1 MAESAENRIGFED
14 IFKDDIFT
22 PVRQAGE
29 ALAKVLDEIEKR
41 LKELQKQTIVAA
53 RGAEQNA
60 NGMRQVAKAV
70 AEVKANSD
78 ALAKIEQQR
87 IKLEEKLKALE
98 SDVAKEAEKLKF
110 RIRDLTAE
118 YKRLAAAETAEERAK
133 QALKLANKELM
144 GSYADL
150 SNALDDLRERYKDLV
165 VQGKAGEDEAAQLRD
180 AIVKLDRELKEID
193 FSVGQFQR
201 NVGNY
206 TQSFKEALAEFLD
219 KSGEAGKAVLG
230 LGFAAQRAGDA
241 FRAAGG
247 GVKGFV
253 RAIVEGGRALRGIGL
268 LLILEVLA
276 QAINKFTSLKEG
288 VEALEKAEGRLD
300 SLKEEI
306 RLNEQLVAVKLRSE
320 ALDAD
325 TLEALRERRML
336 LEQQAQLELQLIAQE
351 RERVKREKEKIEKEL
366 EDIKNSLLVKL
377 FNALGQALGALLR
390 GIGLV
395 VSAIGE
401 LAGKLNK
408 DLGNQIR
415 VFTQDIRSAA
425 AEVERFFSNIQAD
438 KAAEL
443 TEKLADAENRLS
455 DLRIKEAEVTA
466 RLRKEQEELAKQR
479 EELIQRT
486 LDSLNVEVEA
496 VQTQREA
503 LKREYDKRIS
513 DLEKAYEEAKRVLEG
528 NEAALLE
535 ARQRYLASRQAL
547 EAEFARKEAE
557 ILAEN
562 AQKLAKIRAELQ
574 QDALIREIDAIRER
588 YDALIEEAKRAAA
601 ELQTEETGL
610 IQSLEEA
617 KTRAIIAAQL
627 RAADADIKFREE
639 LAKAKLETERE
650 NFAKEEDFTKY
661 RERRLLE
668 IQIEAARERLKV
680 LQELYRV
687 TGEKQLELEIAQM
700 EALIAQLNAKLKSL
714 SEAGLTQEKE
724 IIKEYLQALDALADA
739 FDSYLKRVEDR
750 ALSGL
755 ERQRGTLQ
763 RRIAVF
769 EGLAKEGALAASESI
784 AALEAQE
791 AQLVQ
796 QQEQLKRRAQRR
808 EFALAAVKTYVQL
821 LERGAPN
828 ALAQTIRDITLLTQ
842 LISKLPT
849 FYQGTEYVREGLRI
863 PNAVRDALIVRVHEG
878 ERIVPAHINRQLR
891 GVKNEDLPK
900 LVSGGEVSFDY
911 DRFLDTLDVVLSK
924 RNSVKRVKRRL

>member
-41 LKELQKQTIVAA
+41 LKELQKQTIAAA

-60 NGMRQVAKAV
+60 NGMRQVAKAIS
-70 AEVKANSD
+70 EVKANSD
-78 ALAKIEQQR
+78 ALAKVEQQR
-87 IKLEEKLKALE
+87 IRLEEKLKALE
-98 SDVAKEAEKLKF
+98 SDVAKEVEKLKF
-110 RIRDLTAE
+110 RIRDVTAE
-118 YKRLAAAETAEERAK
+118 YKRRAAAETAAERAAK
-133 QALKLANKELM
+133 AMELANNRLEA
-144 GSYADL
+144 SYADL
-150 SNALDDLRERYKDLV
+150 SNALNDLRERYKDLV
-165 VQGKAGEDEAAQLRD
+165 VQGKANTEEAAKLRD

-206 TQSFKEALAEFLD
+206 AQSFKEALTDFFR
-219 KSGEAGKAVLG
+219 GAGPAGQAVLG

-253 RAIVEGGRALRGIGL
+253 RAVVEGGRALRGVGL
-268 LLILEVLA
+268 LLILEAISKLA
-276 QAINKFTSLKEG
+276 SLGKG
-288 VEALEKAEGRLD
+288 LDALEKAKEWID
-300 SLKEEI
+300 SLRDEI
-306 RLNEQLVAVKLRSE
+306 RLNEQLAAVKLR
-320 ALDAD
+320 
-325 TLEALRERRML
+325 LEAQEATSLAVLRERERL
-336 LEQQAQLELQLIAQE
+336 LQRQAQLELELIAQE
-351 RERVKREKEKIEKEL
+351 RVRLERETEKIKEEL
-366 EDIKNSLLVKL
+366 KKTEDSFLVKL
-377 FNALGQALGALLR
+377 FSGLGKALGALVR
-390 GIGLV
+390 GIGQV
-395 VSAIGE
+395 VGAIGD
-401 LAGKLNK
+401 LAGVF
-408 DLGNQIR
+408 DAELGRRIR
-415 VFTQDIRSAA
+415 GFAQDIRSAA
-425 AEVERFFSNIQAD
+425 DEVERFFSNIQAD

-443 TEKLADAENRLS
+443 TDKLADAESRLS
-455 DLRIKEAEVTA
+455 ELRIKEAEVTA
-466 RLRKEQEELAKQR
+466 KLRKEQEELAKQR
-479 EELIQRT
+479 EELIQST

-503 LKREYDKRIS
+503 LKREYAKRIS
-513 DLEKAYEEAKRVLEG
+513 DLEDAYEAAKKVLEG
-528 NEAALLE
+528 NDAALLE
-535 ARQRYLASRQAL
+535 AQKRYLASLSAL
-547 EAEFARKEAE
+547 EAEFARKEGE

-562 AQKLAKIRAELQ
+562 AQRLAKIRTELQ
-574 QDALIREIDAIRER
+574 QDTLISEVEAIRER
-588 YDALIEEAKRAAA
+588 YDALIEEVRKRAA
-601 ELQTEETGL
+601 ELESDEVELLQR
-610 IQSLEEA
+610 LEEA

-627 RAADADIKFREE
+627 RAADADIKFRED
-639 LAKAKLETERE
+639 LAKARLETERG
-650 NFAKEEDFTKY
+650 NFATEEAFAKY

-668 IQIEAARERLKV
+668 IQLEAARERLKV
-680 LQELYRV
+680 LGELYRV
-687 TGEKQLELEIAQM
+687 TGEKQLELEIAQT
-700 EALIAQLNAKLKSL
+700 EALISQLNAKLKAL
-714 SEAGLTQEKE
+714 ADAGLDQQKA

-739 FDSYLKRVEDR
+739 FDSYLKRLEDR
-750 ALSGL
+750 AFAGL
-755 ERQRGTLQ
+755 ERQGGTLQ

-791 AQLVQ
+791 AELVQ
-796 QQEQLKRRAQRR
+796 RQEQLKRRAQRR

-849 FYQGTEYVREGLRI
+849 FYEGSEYVRDGMRI

-900 LVSGGEVSFDY
+900 LVASGEVSFDY
-911 DRFLDTLDVVLSK
+911 DRFSETMDVVLRK
-924 RNSVKRVKRRL
+924 NNSVKRVKRRL

>member
-14 IFKDDIFT
+14 IFKDDLFT

-29 ALAKVLDEIEKR
+29 ALAKILDELEKR
-41 LKELQKQTIVAA
+41 LKELQKQIIEAA
-53 RGAEQNA
+53 RAAEQNA
-60 NGMRQVAKAV
+60 NGLREVIKAIQG
-70 AEVKANSD
+70 VKANAD
-78 ALAKIEQQR
+78 ALTRIQQQR
-87 IKLEEKLKALE
+87 VKLEEKLKALQ
-98 SDVAKEAEKLKF
+98 SDVGKETEKLKF
-110 RIRDLTAE
+110 QIRDVTAE
-118 YKRLAAAETAEERAK
+118 YKRRAAAETAAERAAK
-133 QALKLANKELM
+133 AMELANNRVKA
-144 GSYADL
+144 SYADL
-150 SNALDDLRERYKDLV
+150 SNALNDLRERYKDLV
-165 VQGKAGEDEAAQLRD
+165 VQGKATEDEAVKLRD

-219 KSGEAGKAVLG
+219 KSGDAGKAVLG

-253 RAIVEGGRALRGIGL
+253 RAVVEGGRALRGVGL
-268 LLILEVLA
+268 LLILE
-276 QAINKFTSLKEG
+276 AISKIASFGKGL
-288 VEALEKAEGRLD
+288 EALEKAKERID
-300 SLKEEI
+300 SLRDEI
-306 RLNEQLVAVKLRSE
+306 RLNEQLAAIKLR
-320 ALDAD
+320 
-325 TLEALRERRML
+325 LEAQDATSLQVLRERERL
-336 LEQQAQLELQLIAQE
+336 LQRQAQLELELIAQE
-351 RERVKREKEKIEKEL
+351 RARVEREREKIEKEL
-366 EDIKNSLLVKL
+366 KKTEDSFLVKL
-377 FNALGQALGALLR
+377 FRGLGKALGALVR
-390 GIGLV
+390 GIGQV
-395 VSAIGE
+395 VGAIGD
-401 LAGKLNK
+401 LAGVFDAKL
-408 DLGNQIR
+408 GERIR
-415 VFTQDIRSAA
+415 GFAQDIRSAA

-443 TEKLADAENRLS
+443 MEKLADAEGRLS
-455 DLRIKEAEVTA
+455 ELRIKEAEVTA
-466 RLRKEQEELAKQR
+466 KLRKEQEELAKQR

-503 LKREYDKRIS
+503 LKREYAKRIS
-513 DLEKAYEEAKRVLEG
+513 DLEDAYEAAKKVLEG
-528 NEAALLE
+528 NDAALLE
-535 ARQRYLASRQAL
+535 AQKRYLASLSAL
-547 EAEFARKEAE
+547 EAEFARKEGE
-557 ILAEN
+557 ILAES
-562 AQKLAKIRAELQ
+562 AQRLAKIRTELQ
-574 QDALIREIDAIRER
+574 QDALISEGEAIRER
-588 YDALIEEAKRAAA
+588 YDALIEEVRKRAA
-601 ELQTEETGL
+601 ELESDETEL
-610 IQSLEEA
+610 LQRLEEA

-639 LAKAKLETERE
+639 LAKARLETERA
-650 NFAKEEDFTKY
+650 NFATEEDFAKY

-680 LQELYRV
+680 LGELYRV
-687 TGEKQLELEIAQM
+687 TGEKQLELEIAQT
-700 EALIAQLNAKLKSL
+700 EALISQLNAKLKAL
-714 SEAGLTQEKE
+714 ADAALDQQKA

-739 FDSYLKRVEDR
+739 FDSYLKRLEDR
-750 ALSGL
+750 ALTGL
-755 ERQRGTLQ
+755 EQQRGFLQ

-784 AALEAQE
+784 AALEKQE
-791 AQLVQ
+791 AELIQR
-796 QQEQLKRRAQRR
+796 QEALKRRAQRR

-849 FYQGTEYVREGLRI
+849 FYEGTEYVREGVRI

-900 LVSGGEVSFDY
+900 LAAGGEVSFDY
-911 DRFLDTLDVVLSK
+911 NRFSETLGVVLRK
-924 RNSVKRVKRRL
+924 NNSVKRVWRLL

>member
-22 PVRQAGE
+22 PVRQAAE
-29 ALAKVLDEIEKR
+29 ALAKILDEIEKR
-41 LKELQKQTIVAA
+41 LKELQKQIIEAA
-53 RGAEQNA
+53 RAAEQNA
-60 NGMRQVAKAV
+60 NGLREVIKAIQG
-70 AEVKANSD
+70 VKANSD
-78 ALAKIEQQR
+78 ALTKIQQQR
-87 IKLEEKLKALE
+87 VKLEEKLKALQ
-98 SDVAKEAEKLKF
+98 SDVGKETEKLKF
-110 RIRDLTAE
+110 QIRDVTAE
-118 YKRLAAAETAEERAK
+118 YKRRAAAETAAERAAK
-133 QALKLANKELM
+133 AQELANNRLNA
-144 GSYADL
+144 SYADL
-150 SNALDDLRERYKDLV
+150 SNALNDLRERYKDLV
-165 VQGKAGEDEAAQLRD
+165 VQGKANEDEAVKLRD

-253 RAIVEGGRALRGIGL
+253 RAVVEGGRALRGVGL
-268 LLILEVLA
+268 LLILEAISKLA
-276 QAINKFTSLKEG
+276 SLGKG
-288 VEALEKAEGRLD
+288 LEALEKAKERID
-300 SLKEEI
+300 SLRDEI
-306 RLNEQLVAVKLRSE
+306 RLNEQLAALKLRLE
-320 ALDAD
+320 AQEATSLA
-325 TLEALRERRML
+325 ALRERERL
-336 LEQQAQLELQLIAQE
+336 LQRQAQLELELIAQE
-351 RERVKREKEKIEKEL
+351 RARVEREKAKIEEEL
-366 EDIKNSLLVKL
+366 KDVEDSLFVKL
-377 FNALGQALGALLR
+377 FRGLGQALGALVR
-390 GIGLV
+390 GLGQV
-395 VSAIGE
+395 VRAVGE
-401 LAGKLNK
+401 LAGVFDAKLRER
-408 DLGNQIR
+408 IR
-415 VFTQDIRSAA
+415 GFAGTIEAA
-425 AEVERFFSNIQAD
+425 AAGVERFFSNIQAD

-443 TEKLADAENRLS
+443 TEKLADKESRLS

-466 RLRKEQEELAKQR
+466 KLRKEQEQLAKQR

-503 LKREYDKRIS
+503 LKREYAKRIS
-513 DLEKAYEEAKRVLEG
+513 DLENAYEAAKKVLEG
-528 NEAALLE
+528 NDAALLE
-535 ARQRYLASRQAL
+535 AQKRYLASLSAL
-547 EAEFARKEAE
+547 ESEFARKEGE
-557 ILAEN
+557 ILAES
-562 AQKLAKIRAELQ
+562 AQRLAKIRTELQ
-574 QDALIREIDAIRER
+574 QDALISEVEAIRER
-588 YDALIEEAKRAAA
+588 YDALIEEVQRRAA
-601 ELQTEETGL
+601 ELESDETEL
-610 IQSLEEA
+610 IQRLEEA

-627 RAADADIKFREE
+627 KAADADIKFREE
-639 LAKAKLETERE
+639 LAKARLETERA
-650 NFAKEEDFTKY
+650 NFATEEDFAKY

-668 IQIEAARERLKV
+668 IQIEAARERLKM
-680 LQELYRV
+680 LGELYRV
-687 TGEKQLELEIAQM
+687 TGDKQLELEIAQT
-700 EALIAQLNAKLKSL
+700 EALISQLNAKLKAL
-714 SEAGLTQEKE
+714 ADTGLEQQKA

-791 AQLVQ
+791 AELVQ
-796 QQEQLKRRAQRR
+796 RQEQLKRRAQRR

-849 FYQGTEYVREGLRI
+849 FYEGTEYVREGLRV

-900 LVSGGEVSFDY
+900 LVAGGEVSFDY
-911 DRFLDTLDVVLSK
+911 DRFLDTLDVVLRK
-924 RNSVKRVKRRL
+924 QKNVKRAKRRL

>member
-29 ALAKVLDEIEKR
+29 SLAKVLDEIEKR
-41 LKELQKQTIVAA
+41 LKELQKQTIAAA

-60 NGMRQVAKAV
+60 NGMRQVAKAIN
-70 AEVKANSD
+70 EVKANSD

-87 IKLEEKLKALE
+87 AKLQEKLKALE
-98 SDVAKEAEKLKF
+98 SDVAKETEKLRFK
-110 RIRDLTAE
+110 IRDLTAE
-118 YKRLAAAETAEERAK
+118 YKRRAAAETAAERAAAAM
-133 QALKLANKELM
+133 QLANNRLEA
-144 GSYADL
+144 SYADL
-150 SNALDDLRERYKDLV
+150 SNALNDLRERYKDLV
-165 VQGKAGEDEAAQLRD
+165 VQGKANTEEAAKLRD

-206 TQSFKEALAEFLD
+206 AQSFKEALTDFAN
-219 KSGEAGKAVLG
+219 KAGAVGLAVLG
-230 LGFAAQRAGDA
+230 LGFAAKRAGDA

-253 RAIVEGGRALRGIGL
+253 RAVVEGGRALRGVGL
-268 LLILEVLA
+268 LLILEAISKLA
-276 QAINKFTSLKEG
+276 SLGKG
-288 VEALEKAEGRLD
+288 LEALEKAEERLD
-300 SLKEEI
+300 SLKEEV
-306 RLNEQLVAVKLRSE
+306 RLNEQLAAIKLRIE
-320 ALDAD
+320 AQEASSLA
-325 TLEALRERRML
+325 ALRERERL

-351 RERVKREKEKIEKEL
+351 RGRVEREKAKIEEEL
-366 EDIKNSLLVKL
+366 KKIENSFFVKL
-377 FNALGQALGALLR
+377 FSGLGRALGALIR
-390 GIGLV
+390 GIGQV
-395 VSAIGE
+395 VGAIGE
-401 LAGKLNK
+401 LAGVFSE
-408 DLGNQIR
+408 DLRARIR
-415 VFTQDIRSAA
+415 GFSDTIGAA
-425 AEVERFFSNIQAD
+425 AGEVERFFSNIQAD
-438 KAAEL
+438 KSAEL
-443 TEKLADAENRLS
+443 TEKQADAESRLS
-455 DLRIKEAEVTA
+455 ELRIREAEITA
-466 RLRKEQEELAKQR
+466 KLRKEQEELAKQR

-503 LKREYDKRIS
+503 LKREYEKRIS

-528 NEAALLE
+528 SQKELLE
-535 ARQRYLASRQAL
+535 AERRYLASRAAL
-547 EAEFARKEAE
+547 EAEFARKEGE

-574 QDALIREIDAIRER
+574 QDTLLNEINAIRER
-588 YDALIEEAKRAAA
+588 YDALIEEVKRSAA
-601 ELQTEETGL
+601 ELETDEIEL
-610 IQSLEEA
+610 IQRLEEA

-627 RAADADIKFREE
+627 KSADADIKFRED
-639 LAKAKLETERE
+639 LAKARLETERE
-650 NFAKEEDFTKY
+650 NFAKEEDFAKY

-668 IQIEAARERLKV
+668 IQLEAAQERLKV
-680 LQELYRV
+680 LGELYRV
-687 TGEKQLELEIAQM
+687 TGEKQLELEIAQT
-700 EALIAQLNAKLKSL
+700 EALIAQLNAKLKAL
-714 SEAGLTQEKE
+714 ADAGVEQQKQ

-755 ERQRGTLQ
+755 ERQRGVLQ

-769 EGLAKEGALAASESI
+769 EGLAKEGALAATESI

-849 FYQGTEYVREGLRI
+849 FYHGTEYVREGVRI

-900 LVSGGEVSFDY
+900 LATGGEVSFDY

-924 RNSVKRVKRRL
+924 RNSVKRVRRRL

>member
-29 ALAKVLDEIEKR
+29 TLAKILDEIEKR
-41 LKELQKQTIVAA
+41 LKELQKQIIEAA
-53 RGAEQNA
+53 RAAEQNA
-60 NGMRQVAKAV
+60 NGLREVIKAIQG
-70 AEVKANSD
+70 VKANAD
-78 ALAKIEQQR
+78 ALTRIQQQR
-87 IKLEEKLKALE
+87 VKLEEKLKALQ
-98 SDVAKEAEKLKF
+98 SDVGKETEKLKF
-110 RIRDLTAE
+110 QIRDVTAE
-118 YKRLAAAETAEERAK
+118 YKRRAAAETAAERATK
-133 QALKLANKELM
+133 AQELANNRLNA
-144 GSYADL
+144 SYADL
-150 SNALDDLRERYKDLV
+150 SNALNDLRERYKDLV
-165 VQGKAGEDEAAQLRD
+165 VQGKANTEEAAKLRD

-206 TQSFKEALAEFLD
+206 AQSFKEALTDFFR
-219 KSGEAGKAVLG
+219 GAGPAGQAFLG

-253 RAIVEGGRALRGIGL
+253 RAVVEGGRALRGVGL
-268 LLILEVLA
+268 LLILEAISKLA
-276 QAINKFTSLKEG
+276 SFGKGL
-288 VEALEKAEGRLD
+288 EALEKAKERID
-300 SLKEEI
+300 SLREEI
-306 RLNEQLVAVKLRSE
+306 RLNEQLAAIKLRLE
-320 ALDAD
+320 AQDA
-325 TLEALRERRML
+325 TSLQALRERERL
-336 LEQQAQLELQLIAQE
+336 LQRQAQLELELIAQE
-351 RERVKREKEKIEKEL
+351 RARVEREKAKIEEEL
-366 EDIKNSLLVKL
+366 KDVEDSLFVKL
-377 FNALGQALGALLR
+377 FRGLGQAFGALVR
-390 GIGLV
+390 GLGQV
-395 VSAIGE
+395 VRAVGE
-401 LAGKLNK
+401 LAGVFNAKLRE
-408 DLGNQIR
+408 QIR
-415 VFTQDIRSAA
+415 GFAGTIEAA
-425 AEVERFFSNIQAD
+425 AAGVERFFSNIQAD

-443 TEKLADAENRLS
+443 TDKLADAENRLS
-455 DLRIKEAEVTA
+455 ELRIKEAEVTA
-466 RLRKEQEELAKQR
+466 KLRKEQEELAKQR
-479 EELIQRT
+479 EELIQST

-503 LKREYDKRIS
+503 LKREYAKRIS
-513 DLEKAYEEAKRVLEG
+513 DLENAYEAAKKVLEG
-528 NEAALLE
+528 NDAALLE
-535 ARQRYLASRQAL
+535 AQRRYLASLSAL
-547 EAEFARKEAE
+547 EAEFARKEGE
-557 ILAEN
+557 ILAES
-562 AQKLAKIRAELQ
+562 AQRLAKIRAELQ
-574 QDALIREIDAIRER
+574 QDALISEVGAIRER
-588 YDALIEEAKRAAA
+588 YDALIEEVRKSAA
-601 ELQTEETGL
+601 ELESDEVELLQR
-610 IQSLEEA
+610 LEEA

-639 LAKAKLETERE
+639 LAKARLETERG
-650 NFAKEEDFTKY
+650 NFATEEDFAKY

-680 LQELYRV
+680 LGELYRV
-687 TGEKQLELEIAQM
+687 TGEKQLELEIAQT
-700 EALIAQLNAKLKSL
+700 EALISQLNAKLKAL
-714 SEAGLTQEKE
+714 SDAALDQQKA

-739 FDSYLKRVEDR
+739 FDSYLKRVEER

-791 AQLVQ
+791 AELVQ
-796 QQEQLKRRAQRR
+796 RQEQLKRRAQRR

-849 FYQGTEYVREGLRI
+849 FYDGTEYVRDGMRI

-900 LVSGGEVSFDY
+900 LVAGGEVSFDY
-911 DRFLDTLDVVLSK
+911 DRFSETLDVVLRK
-924 RNSVKRVKRRL
+924 NNSVKRVKRRL

>member
-22 PVRQAGE
+22 PVKQAAE
-29 ALAKVLDEIEKR
+29 ALAKILDEIEKR
-41 LKELQKQTIVAA
+41 LKELQKQTIEAA
-53 RGAEQNA
+53 RKVEQNA
-60 NGMRQVAKAV
+60 SGMRLLSKTIT
-70 AEVKANSD
+70 EVNANSE
-78 ALAKIEQQR
+78 ALTKIQQQR
-87 IKLEEKLKALE
+87 IRLEEKLKALQ
-98 SDVAKEAEKLKF
+98 SDVAKEVEKLKF
-110 RIRDLTAE
+110 RIRDVTAE
-118 YKRLAAAETAEERAK
+118 YKRRAAAETAAERAAVA
-133 QALKLANKELM
+133 QLLANRKLK

-150 SNALDDLRERYKDLV
+150 SNALNDLRERYKDLV
-165 VQGKAGEDEAAQLRD
+165 VQGRGASAEAAQLRD
-180 AIVKLDRELKEID
+180 TIVKLDRELKEID

-253 RAIVEGGRALRGIGL
+253 RAVVEGGRALRGVGL
-268 LLILEVLA
+268 LLILEAISKLA
-276 QAINKFTSLKEG
+276 SFGKGL
-288 VEALEKAEGRLD
+288 EALEKAKERID
-300 SLKEEI
+300 SLRDEI
-306 RLNEQLVAVKLRSE
+306 RLNEQLAAIKLRLE
-320 ALDAD
+320 AQEATSLQ
-325 TLEALRERRML
+325 ALRERERL
-336 LEQQAQLELQLIAQE
+336 LQRQAQLELELIAQE
-351 RERVKREKEKIEKEL
+351 RVRLEREKTKIEAEL
-366 EDIKNSLLVKL
+366 KDVEDSLFVKL
-377 FNALGQALGALLR
+377 FRGLGQALGALVR
-390 GIGLV
+390 GLGQV
-395 VSAIGE
+395 VRAVGE
-401 LAGKLNK
+401 LAGVFNEKLRE
-408 DLGNQIR
+408 QIR
-415 VFTQDIRSAA
+415 GFAGTIEAA
-425 AEVERFFSNIQAD
+425 AAGVERFFSNIQAD

-443 TEKLADAENRLS
+443 TEKLADVKSRLS

-466 RLRKEQEELAKQR
+466 KLRKEQEELAKQR

-503 LKREYDKRIS
+503 LKREYAKRIS
-513 DLEKAYEEAKRVLEG
+513 DLENAYEAAKKVLEG
-528 NEAALLE
+528 NDAALLE
-535 ARQRYLASRQAL
+535 AQKRYLASLSAL
-547 EAEFARKEAE
+547 EAEFARKEGE
-557 ILAEN
+557 ILAES
-562 AQKLAKIRAELQ
+562 AQRLAKIRTELQ
-574 QDALIREIDAIRER
+574 QDVLISEVGAIRER
-588 YDALIEEAKRAAA
+588 YDALIEEVRKSAT
-601 ELQTEETGL
+601 ELESDETEL
-610 IQSLEEA
+610 IQRLEEA
-617 KTRAIIAAQL
+617 KTRAIIDAQL
-627 RAADADIKFREE
+627 RAADADIKFRED
-639 LAKAKLETERE
+639 LAKARLETERG
-650 NFAKEEDFTKY
+650 NFATEEAFAKY

-680 LQELYRV
+680 LGERYRV
-687 TGEKQLELEIAQM
+687 TGDKRLELEIAQT
-700 EALIAQLNAKLKSL
+700 EALISQLNAKLKAL
-714 SEAGLTQEKE
+714 SDAGLDQQKA

-791 AQLVQ
+791 AELVQ
-796 QQEQLKRRAQRR
+796 RQEQLKRRAQRR
-808 EFALAAVKTYVQL
+808 EFVLAAVKTYVQL

-849 FYQGTEYVREGLRI
+849 FYEGTEYVRDGMRI

-900 LVSGGEVSFDY
+900 LVAGGEVSFDY
-911 DRFLDTLDVVLSK
+911 DRFSETMDVVLRK
-924 RNSVKRVKRRL
+924 NNSVKRVKRRL

>member
-29 ALAKVLDEIEKR
+29 ALAKILDELAKR
-41 LKELQKQTIVAA
+41 LKELQKQTIAAA

-60 NGMRQVAKAV
+60 NGVREVAKAIS
-70 AEVKANSD
+70 EVKANSD
-78 ALAKIEQQR
+78 ALAKVEQQR
-87 IKLEEKLKALE
+87 IRLEEKLKALE

-110 RIRDLTAE
+110 RIRDVTAE
-118 YKRLAAAETAEERAK
+118 YKRRAAAETAAERAAK
-133 QALKLANKELM
+133 AMELSNNRLEA
-144 GSYADL
+144 SYADL
-150 SNALDDLRERYKDLV
+150 SNALNDLRERYKDLV
-165 VQGKAGEDEAAQLRD
+165 VQGKANTEEAAQLRD

-206 TQSFKEALAEFLD
+206 AQSFKEALTDFFR
-219 KSGEAGKAVLG
+219 GAGPAGQAVLG

-253 RAIVEGGRALRGIGL
+253 RAVVEGGRALRGVGL
-268 LLILEVLA
+268 LLILEALSKLA
-276 QAINKFTSLKEG
+276 SLGKG
-288 VEALEKAEGRLD
+288 LEALENAKERID
-300 SLKEEI
+300 SLRDEI
-306 RLNEQLVAVKLRSE
+306 RLNEQLAAVKLRLE
-320 ALDAD
+320 AQEATSLQ
-325 TLEALRERRML
+325 ALRERERL
-336 LEQQAQLELQLIAQE
+336 LQRQAQLELELIAQE
-351 RERVKREKEKIEKEL
+351 RARVEREKAKIEEEL
-366 EDIKNSLLVKL
+366 KDVEDNLFVKL
-377 FNALGQALGALLR
+377 FRGLGQAFGALVR
-390 GIGLV
+390 GLGQV
-395 VSAIGE
+395 VRAVGE
-401 LAGKLNK
+401 LAGVFNE
-408 DLGNQIR
+408 DLGRRIR
-415 VFTQDIRSAA
+415 GFAGTIESAA
-425 AEVERFFSNIQAD
+425 VGVERFFSNIQAD
-438 KAAEL
+438 KTAEL
-443 TEKLADAENRLS
+443 TEKLADAESRLS

-466 RLRKEQEELAKQR
+466 KLRKEQEELAKQR

-496 VQTQREA
+496 VQSQREA
-503 LKREYDKRIS
+503 LKREYTKRIS
-513 DLEKAYEEAKRVLEG
+513 DLEDAYEAAKKVLEG
-528 NEAALLE
+528 NDEALLE
-535 ARQRYLASRQAL
+535 AQKRYLASLSAL
-547 EAEFARKEAE
+547 EAEFARKEGE
-557 ILAEN
+557 ILAES
-562 AQKLAKIRAELQ
+562 AQRLAKIRAELQ
-574 QDALIREIDAIRER
+574 QDALISEVEAIRER
-588 YDALIEEAKRAAA
+588 YDALIEEVRKRAA
-601 ELQTEETGL
+601 ELESDETEL
-610 IQSLEEA
+610 IQRLEEA

-627 RAADADIKFREE
+627 RAADADIKFRED
-639 LAKAKLETERE
+639 LAKARLETERG
-650 NFAKEEDFTKY
+650 NFATEEDFAKY

-680 LQELYRV
+680 LGELYRV
-687 TGEKQLELEIAQM
+687 TGEKQLELEIAQT
-700 EALIAQLNAKLKSL
+700 EALISQLNAKLKALVDASL
-714 SEAGLTQEKE
+714 EQQKA

-791 AQLVQ
+791 AELVQ
-796 QQEQLKRRAQRR
+796 RQEQLKRRAQRR

-849 FYQGTEYVREGLRI
+849 FYEGTESVRDGVRI

-900 LVSGGEVSFDY
+900 LVAGGEVSFDY
-911 DRFLDTLDVVLSK
+911 DRFLDTLDVVLRK
-924 RNSVKRVKRRL
+924 QNSVKRVRRRL

>member
-1 MAESAENRIGFED
+1 MAESAENKIGFED

-29 ALAKVLDEIEKR
+29 SLAKVLDEIEKR
-41 LKELQKQTIVAA
+41 LKELQKQTIAAA

-60 NGMRQVAKAV
+60 NGMRQVAKAIN
-70 AEVKANSD
+70 EVKANSD

-87 IKLEEKLKALE
+87 AKLQEKLKALE
-98 SDVAKEAEKLKF
+98 SDVAKETEKLRFK
-110 RIRDLTAE
+110 IRDLTAE
-118 YKRLAAAETAEERAK
+118 YKRRAAAETAAERAAAAM
-133 QALKLANKELM
+133 QLANNRLEA
-144 GSYADL
+144 SYADL
-150 SNALDDLRERYKDLV
+150 SNALNDLRERYKDLV
-165 VQGKAGEDEAAQLRD
+165 VQGKANTEEAAKLRD

-206 TQSFKEALAEFLD
+206 AQSFKEALTDFFR
-219 KSGEAGKAVLG
+219 GAGPAGQAVLG

-247 GVKGFV
+247 GVKGFA
-253 RAIVEGGRALRGIGL
+253 RAVVEAGRALRGVGL
-268 LLILEVLA
+268 LLILEAISKLA
-276 QAINKFTSLKEG
+276 SLGKG
-288 VEALEKAEGRLD
+288 LEALEKA
-300 SLKEEI
+300 KERIDNLRDEI
-306 RLNEQLVAVKLRSE
+306 KLNEQLAAIKLR
-320 ALDAD
+320 
-325 TLEALRERRML
+325 LEAQEATSLAGLRERGRL

-351 RERVKREKEKIEKEL
+351 RARVEREKAKIEEELKEI
-366 EDIKNSLLVKL
+366 EDSFFVKL
-377 FNALGQALGALLR
+377 FRGLGRALGALIR
-390 GIGLV
+390 GIGQV
-395 VSAIGE
+395 VGAIGE
-401 LAGKLNK
+401 LAGAFNE
-408 DLGNQIR
+408 DLGRRIKG
-415 VFTQDIRSAA
+415 FTQTISGAA

-438 KAAEL
+438 KSAEL
-443 TEKLADAENRLS
+443 TEKLADAESRLS
-455 DLRIKEAEVTA
+455 ELRIREAEVTA
-466 RLRKEQEELAKQR
+466 KLRKEQEELAKQR

-503 LKREYDKRIS
+503 LKREYEKRIS
-513 DLEKAYEEAKRVLEG
+513 DLEAAYEEAKRVLEG
-528 NEAALLE
+528 SQKELLE
-535 ARQRYLASRQAL
+535 AERRYLASRAAL
-547 EAEFARKEAE
+547 EAEFARKEGE

-574 QDALIREIDAIRER
+574 QDTLLSEINSIRER
-588 YDALIEEAKRAAA
+588 YDALIEEVKRSAA
-601 ELQTEETGL
+601 ELETDEIEL
-610 IQSLEEA
+610 IQRLEEA

-627 RAADADIKFREE
+627 KSADADIKFREE
-639 LAKAKLETERE
+639 LAKARLETERE
-650 NFAKEEDFTKY
+650 NFAMEEDFAKY

-668 IQIEAARERLKV
+668 IQLESAQERLKV
-680 LQELYRV
+680 LGELYRI
-687 TGEKQLELEIAQM
+687 TGEKQLELEIAQT
-700 EALIAQLNAKLKSL
+700 EALIAQLNAKLKAL
-714 SEAGLTQEKE
+714 SDTGLDQQKE
-724 IIKEYLQALDALADA
+724 IIKEYLRALDALADA
-739 FDSYLKRVEDR
+739 FDSYLKRIEER

-755 ERQRGTLQ
+755 ERQRGVLQ

-769 EGLAKEGALAASESI
+769 EGLAKEGALAATESI

-849 FYQGTEYVREGLRI
+849 FYHGTEYVREGVRI

-878 ERIVPAHINRQLR
+878 ERIVPAHINKQLR

-900 LVSGGEVSFDY
+900 LVAGGEVSFDY
-911 DRFLDTLDVVLSK
+911 DRFLETLDVVLRK
-924 RNSVKRVKRRL
+924 RDSVKKVRRRL

>member
-14 IFKDDIFT
+14 IFKDDLFT

-29 ALAKVLDEIEKR
+29 ALAKILDELEKR
-41 LKELQKQTIVAA
+41 LKELQKQIIEAA
-53 RGAEQNA
+53 RAAEQNA
-60 NGMRQVAKAV
+60 NGLREVIKAIQG
-70 AEVKANSD
+70 VKANAD
-78 ALAKIEQQR
+78 ALTRIQQQR
-87 IKLEEKLKALE
+87 VKLEEKLKALQ
-98 SDVAKEAEKLKF
+98 SDVGKETEKLKF
-110 RIRDLTAE
+110 QIRDVTAE
-118 YKRLAAAETAEERAK
+118 YKRRAAAETAAERAAK
-133 QALKLANKELM
+133 AMELANNRVKA
-144 GSYADL
+144 SYADL
-150 SNALDDLRERYKDLV
+150 SNALNDLRERYKDLV
-165 VQGKAGEDEAAQLRD
+165 VQGKATEDEAVKLRD

-219 KSGEAGKAVLG
+219 KSGDAGKAVLG

-253 RAIVEGGRALRGIGL
+253 RAVVEGGRALRGVGL
-268 LLILEVLA
+268 LLILE
-276 QAINKFTSLKEG
+276 AISKIASFGKGL
-288 VEALEKAEGRLD
+288 EALEKAKERID
-300 SLKEEI
+300 SLRDEI
-306 RLNEQLVAVKLRSE
+306 RLNEQLAAIKLR
-320 ALDAD
+320 
-325 TLEALRERRML
+325 LEAQDATSLQVLRERERL
-336 LEQQAQLELQLIAQE
+336 LQRQAQLELELIAQE
-351 RERVKREKEKIEKEL
+351 RARVERERAKIEEEL
-366 EDIKNSLLVKL
+366 KDVEDSLFVKL
-377 FNALGQALGALLR
+377 FRGLGKALGALVR
-390 GIGLV
+390 GLGQV
-395 VSAIGE
+395 VRAVGE
-401 LAGKLNK
+401 LAGVFNE
-408 DLGNQIR
+408 DLGRRIR
-415 VFTQDIRSAA
+415 GFAGTIETAA

-443 TEKLADAENRLS
+443 MEKLADAEGRLS
-455 DLRIKEAEVTA
+455 ELRIKEAEVTA
-466 RLRKEQEELAKQR
+466 KLRKEQEELAKQR

-503 LKREYDKRIS
+503 LKREYAKRIS
-513 DLEKAYEEAKRVLEG
+513 DLEDAYEAAKKVLEG
-528 NEAALLE
+528 NDAALLE
-535 ARQRYLASRQAL
+535 AQKRYLASLSAL
-547 EAEFARKEAE
+547 EAEFARKEGE
-557 ILAEN
+557 ILAES
-562 AQKLAKIRAELQ
+562 AQRLAKIRTELQ
-574 QDALIREIDAIRER
+574 QDALISEVEAIRER
-588 YDALIEEAKRAAA
+588 YDALIEEVRKRAA
-601 ELQTEETGL
+601 ELESDETEL
-610 IQSLEEA
+610 LQRLEEA

-639 LAKAKLETERE
+639 LAKARLETERA
-650 NFAKEEDFTKY
+650 NFATEEDFAKY

-680 LQELYRV
+680 LGELYRV
-687 TGEKQLELEIAQM
+687 TGEKQLELEIAQT
-700 EALIAQLNAKLKSL
+700 EALISQLNAKLKAL
-714 SEAGLTQEKE
+714 ADAALDQQKA

-739 FDSYLKRVEDR
+739 FDSYLKRLEDR
-750 ALSGL
+750 ALTGL
-755 ERQRGTLQ
+755 EQQRGFLQ

-784 AALEAQE
+784 AALEKQE
-791 AQLVQ
+791 AELIQR
-796 QQEQLKRRAQRR
+796 QEALKRRAQRR

-849 FYQGTEYVREGLRI
+849 FYEGTEYVREGVRI

-900 LVSGGEVSFDY
+900 LVAGGEVSFDY
-911 DRFLDTLDVVLSK
+911 DRFLDTLDVVLRK
-924 RNSVKRVKRRL
+924 QNSVKRVRRRL